1 MGMRVNGR
9 TLTWAGMNA
18 HDGNMVVSRAFAER
32 VWPDQSAFGKG
43 LRYYGRTQPFY
54 RVSGVAEDM
63 LGEGFDKPP
72 VAVVYFPMLPIPD
85 ATLWGAPTE
94 MNLAV
99 RTRAGNPIGLTPAI
113 RRLVTELEPQAA
125 IANAQ
130 TMNTL
135 VAKSMSKRSFTML
148 LLGIAAAMAL
158 FLSVV
163 GLYGVISYVVGQRR
177 GEIAIRMALGA
188 QAAQVSRMVVAQS
201 LRLAVLGVALGI
213 LAALLSTRVLQSL
226 LFGVSPTNPVL
237 IASAALVLLAVAAA
251 AGYAPARRASRV
263 DPAEALRTE

>member
-1 MGMRVNGR
+1 
-9 TLTWAGMNA
+9 
-18 HDGNMVVSRAFAER
+18 
-32 VWPDQSAFGKG
+32 
-43 LRYYGRTQPFY
+43 
-54 RVSGVAEDM
+54 
-63 LGEGFDKPP
+63 
-72 VAVVYFPMLPIPD
+72 
-85 ATLWGAPTE
+85 
-94 MNLAV
+94 
-99 RTRAGNPIGLTPAI
+99 
-113 RRLVTELEPQAA
+113 
-125 IANAQ
+125 
-130 TMNTL
+130 
-135 VAKSMSKRSFTML
+135 ML